1 MARVWMESLLKHAPG
16 TSVVIGLVD
25 SLNPGIDYKTFAPAE
40 IIPIAQIGI
49 PDLEAMVLNYRIIEL
64 NTAIKPFLF
73 QYLFKRMKPADGQ
86 QILYFDPDIR
96 IFAPLDPILNELAH
110 CNILLTP
117 HILSPV
123 PENHGPFG
131 EHLFLNYG
139 IYNLGFCGMTW
150 TPETEKALTW
160 WRTRLTTGCKDD
172 VRNGLFVDQLWM
184 NLVPLFFNG
193 IHISRHLGLD
203 VAYWNLHERELS
215 FKDGAWFVNESIPLI
230 FYHFSSFEYQKPESL
245 GRYSIHYNLGNRPE
259 MRPLFD
265 EYRALLQ
272 ARNYPE
278 LRQIPCTYVR
288 TRIAHL
294 EDIQRKYYQKHP
306 FRRCLTW
313 IKKRFIPRKLM
324 HSLKNTSPEDD
335 LVL

>member
-1 MARVWMESLLKHAPG
+1 
-16 TSVVIGLVD
+16 
-25 SLNPGIDYKTFAPAE
+25 
-40 IIPIAQIGI
+40 
-49 PDLEAMVLNYRIIEL
+49 
-64 NTAIKPFLF
+64 
-73 QYLFKRMKPADGQ
+73 
-86 QILYFDPDIR
+86 
-96 IFAPLDPILNELAH
+96 
-110 CNILLTP
+110 
-117 HILSPV
+117 
-123 PENHGPFG
+123 
-131 EHLFLNYG
+131 
-139 IYNLGFCGMTW
+139 
-150 TPETEKALTW
+150 
-160 WRTRLTTGCKDD
+160 
-172 VRNGLFVDQLWM
+172 
-184 NLVPLFFNG
+184 
-193 IHISRHLGLD
+193 
-203 VAYWNLHERELS
+203 
-215 FKDGAWFVNESIPLI
+215 
-230 FYHFSSFEYQKPESL
+230 
-245 GRYSIHYNLGNRPE
+245 